1 MAFSYLYNMIID
13 EPAVAYGK
21 GKYSIEEY
29 LELENA
35 ATEKHEYYQGEIFA
49 MSGNKSQHIIVSKNL
64 LTSLE
69 IKLDGKTC
77 QPFGSDARVHVEK
90 NTLFTYPDVSVFCG
104 ELQSLNNDD
113 FNFLNPTI
121 IFEVLSDST
130 KDYDRNAKFK
140 LYRDI
145 PTLKEYVLVEPEA
158 ISIEAFRINE
168 SGFWELREYSD
179 IDGALELRSIGVNLV
194 LSDIYKNTRLISG
207 DIAK

>member
-1 MAFSYLYNMIID
+1 MIIN
-13 EPAVAYGK
+13 EPAIAYGK

-35 ATEKHEYYQGEIFA
+35 ATEKHEYYRGEIFA
-49 MSGNKSQHIIVSKNL
+49 MSGNKSQHNIVVRNL
-64 LTSLE
+64 LTNLTNW
-69 IKLDGKTC
+69 LDGKPC

-104 ELQSLNNDD
+104 GLESLNNDD

-130 KDYDRNAKFK
+130 RDYNRNAKFK

-145 PTLKEYVLVEPEA
+145 PTLKEYVLVEPET
-158 ISIEAFRINE
+158 ISIEAFRIND
-168 SGFWELREYSD
+168 SGFWELREYEDMQQS
-179 IDGALELRSIGVNLV
+179 IKLRTIGVTLA
-194 LSDIYKNTRLISG
+194 LKEIYKNTKLTSG

>member
-77 QPFGSDARVHVEK
+77 QHIVH
-90 NTLFTYPDVSVFCG
+90 LP
-104 ELQSLNNDD
+104 
-113 FNFLNPTI
+113 
-121 IFEVLSDST
+121 
-130 KDYDRNAKFK
+130 
-140 LYRDI
+140 
-145 PTLKEYVLVEPEA
+145 
-158 ISIEAFRINE
+158 
-168 SGFWELREYSD
+168 
-179 IDGALELRSIGVNLV
+179 
-194 LSDIYKNTRLISG
+194 
-207 DIAK
+207 